1 MIHIL
6 QILFKTEQNL
16 KVKFKG
22 KIINDSYIEYS
33 ISQNFN

>member
-6 QILFKTEQNL
+6 QILFKT
-16 KVKFKG
+16 KFKG